1 MSKRQEQDHMPSRFS
16 LPRWWEAGIMI
27 VLFAFLVH
35 AVKTIELTELTW
47 EEVREIPLNIWHTL
61 GDMVPPD
68 FGRIGPFL
76 RTLHETFQMA
86 VVGTSVGAVMSL
98 PLALLSTR
106 QLSPHPTIYYAAR
119 SLAALMRTIPPLV
132 WGIVFIPA
140 VGLGPRAGTMAL
152 FVMTLGFCTRFYAEA
167 MEEVD
172 EEPQEALAA
181 MGTGRPGIIFCA
193 VIPAALPPF
202 FNAATF
208 SLEQAVR
215 SSVILGIVGAGGIG
229 NELEVSMTQHRFD
242 EAAAIIIL
250 IFGLVL
256 GVERASSFLR
266 SRIK

>member
-1 MSKRQEQDHMPSRFS
+1 MKRSPDEKNMPSRFS
-16 LPRWWEAGIMI
+16 LPRWWEAGMLI

-35 AVKTIELTELTW
+35 AVKTIELTELTLG
-47 EEVREIPLNIWHTL
+47 ELGEIPLNMARTL
-61 GDMVPPD
+61 GKMIPPD
-68 FGRIGPFL
+68 FGRIIPFL

-86 VVGTSVGAVMSL
+86 ILGTTAGAVASL
-98 PLALLSTR
+98 PFALLSTR
-106 QLSPHPTIYYAAR
+106 QLSPHSTVYYLAR
-119 SLAALMRTIPPLV
+119 SIAALLRTIPPLV

-172 EEPQEALAA
+172 NEPQEALSA
-181 MGTGRPGIIFCA
+181 MGTGRLGIIFCA
-193 VIPAALPPF
+193 VIPAALPSF
-202 FNAATF
+202 FNAIMF

-242 EAAAIIIL
+242 EAAAIIVL
-250 IFGLVL
+250 IFALVL
-256 GVERASSFLR
+256 AVERASSFLR

>member
-1 MSKRQEQDHMPSRFS
+1 
-16 LPRWWEAGIMI
+16 MI
-27 VLFAFLVH
+27 ALFAFLVH
-35 AVKTIELTELTW
+35 AVQTIELTQLTGKELRQIPMNMART
-47 EEVREIPLNIWHTL
+47 VRAMI
-61 GDMVPPD
+61 PPD
-68 FGRIGPFL
+68 FSRIVPFL

-86 VVGTSVGAVMSL
+86 IVGTTTGAIASV
-98 PLALLSTR
+98 PFALLSTR
-106 QLSPHPTIYYAAR
+106 RLSPHPSIYYFAR
-119 SLAALMRTIPPLV
+119 SLAALLRTIPPLV

-172 EEPQEALAA
+172 EEPQEALSA

-193 VIPAALPPF
+193 VIPAALPSF
-202 FNAATF
+202 FNAAMF

-242 EAAAIIIL
+242 EAAAIIVL
-250 IFGLVL
+250 IFALVL
-256 GVERASSFLR
+256 AVERASSFMR
-266 SRIK
+266 SRIQ